1 MQKAA
6 AQAAAFCICS
16 ADGGVECLDLE
27 GERPM
32 EFQANNQGTR
42 MHGVRNSPH
51 PIEKFSAQYN
61 SGEAPGEKKSAQLI
75 YL

>member
-27 GERPM
+27 GGRPM
-32 EFQANNQGTR
+32 EFQVNNLETR
-42 MHGVRNSPH
+42 THGG
-51 PIEKFSAQYN
+51 EKFTL
-61 SGEAPGEKKSAQLI
+61 PD
-75 YL
+75 